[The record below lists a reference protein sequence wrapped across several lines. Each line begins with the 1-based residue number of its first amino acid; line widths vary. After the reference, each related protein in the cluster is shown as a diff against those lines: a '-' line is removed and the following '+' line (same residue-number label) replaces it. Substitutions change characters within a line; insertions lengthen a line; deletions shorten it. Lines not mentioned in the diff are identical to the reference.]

1 VADGGDRAVSV
12 FAAAAHATSR
22 TAGSDRKKDPNHQ
35 EFLFHTDSPCRLP
48 QRGFSVEFF
57 SAFWG
62 NEDRRDADG
71 EPPRYLVVGC
81 YALM

>member
-1 VADGGDRAVSV
+1 
-12 FAAAAHATSR
+12 
-22 TAGSDRKKDPNHQ
+22 
-35 EFLFHTDSPCRLP
+35 LP